1 MKENIIEASVIRKPN
16 GTPLCV
22 EILLT
27 PDQVYIPASVET
39 IDYNFLSEDNKKTL
53 IFRLQGGEES
63 E

>member
-1 MKENIIEASVIRKPN
+1 MKENIVASVIKKPN

-27 PDQVYIPASVET
+27 PDQVYIPASVE
-39 IDYNFLSEDNKKTL
+39 ILNYDFLSEDNKKTL